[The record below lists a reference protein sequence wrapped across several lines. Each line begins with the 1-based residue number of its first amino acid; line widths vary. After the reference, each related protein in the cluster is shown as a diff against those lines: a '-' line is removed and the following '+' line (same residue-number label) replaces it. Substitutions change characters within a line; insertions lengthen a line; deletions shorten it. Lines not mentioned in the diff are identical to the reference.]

1 MWMNTSKNPLL
12 SRFINLLWKCSGVI
26 FMGDIRGVITEK
38 TECMFR
44 EIAMKKFGY
53 RKGSLSHALE
63 EALCQWI
70 ELNKT
75 NGEIEVEEKN
85 QH

>member
-1 MWMNTSKNPLL
+1 
-12 SRFINLLWKCSGVI
+12 
-26 FMGDIRGVITEK
+26 MGNIRGVIKGK
-38 TECMFR
+38 TESTFR

-63 EALCQWI
+63 EALSQWI

-75 NGEIEVEEKN
+75 NGEFKVEEKN

>member
-1 MWMNTSKNPLL
+1 MWVDTSKFSLFSL
-12 SRFINLLWKCSGVI
+12 FINLRWKCSGVS
-26 FMGDIRGVITEK
+26 FMGDIRGVITSK
-38 TECMFR
+38 TESVFR

-75 NGEIEVEEKN
+75 NSEITSEEKK
-85 QH
+85 QL

>member
-1 MWMNTSKNPLL
+1 
-12 SRFINLLWKCSGVI
+12 
-26 FMGDIRGVITEK
+26 MGDIRGVITEE
-38 TECMFR
+38 TECRFR

-63 EALCQWI
+63 EALYQWI

-75 NGEIEVEEKN
+75 NSEIKSEEKK
-85 QH
+85 QR